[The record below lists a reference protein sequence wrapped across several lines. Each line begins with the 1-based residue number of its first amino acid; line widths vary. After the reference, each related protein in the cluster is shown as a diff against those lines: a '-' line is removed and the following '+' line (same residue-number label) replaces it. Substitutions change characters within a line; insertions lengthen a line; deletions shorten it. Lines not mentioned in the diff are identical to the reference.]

1 MQNSKENI
9 RVLVTGAQGQLGSQL
24 QVLSS
29 VYPEISF
36 LFMNRQE
43 LDITD
48 AQMVHRVISEHK
60 PQFIVNS
67 SGYTAV
73 DRAEEESEKAYL
85 LNATAVGHLAQ
96 SAKSNNAKL
105 IHISTD
111 YVFGGQGNQPFAEED
126 PAQPQTVYGE
136 TKLKGEELALASG
149 VAMVIRTSWLYSA
162 FGHNFLKTILERSTQ
177 NNLKVVYDQIGSP
190 TWAYDLAQAILHI
203 ISHSQAEFKTGI
215 YHYSNEGVC
224 SWYDFAKEIL
234 RIKGIECP
242 VEPVLSHEFKTLAK
256 RPFYSVLNKQKIKKT
271 FNLTIPHWRDS
282 LEDCLNSME

>member
-48 AQMVHRVISEHK
+48 AQMVHKVISEHK

-96 SAKSNNAKL
+96 SAKANNAKL

-162 FGHNFLKTILERSTQ
+162 FGHNFLKTILERSAQ
-177 NNLKVVYDQIGSP
+177 GNLRVVYDQIGSP
-190 TWAYDLAQAILHI
+190 TWAHDLAHAIVHI

>member
-1 MQNSKENI
+1 MQNSRENI
-9 RVLVTGAQGQLGSQL
+9 RVLVTGAKGQLGSQL

-29 VYPEISF
+29 AYPEISF

-48 AQMVHRVISEHK
+48 AQMVHKVISEHK
-60 PQFIVNS
+60 PQFIVNAA
-67 SGYTAV
+67 GYTAV
-73 DRAEEESEKAYL
+73 DRAEEEPEKALL

-96 SAKSNNAKL
+96 SAKVNNAKL

-162 FGHNFLKTILERSTQ
+162 FGHNFLKTILDRSAQ
-177 NNLKVVYDQIGSP
+177 GKLRVVYDQIGSP
-190 TWAYDLAQAILHI
+190 TWAHDLAQVIMYI

-234 RIKGIECP
+234 RIKGTECP

-256 RPFYSVLNKQKIKKT
+256 RPFYSVLDKQKIKNT

>member
-67 SGYTAV
+67 AGYTAV

-96 SAKSNNAKL
+96 SAKANNAKL

-162 FGHNFLKTILERSTQ
+162 FGHNFLKTILERSAQ
-177 NNLKVVYDQIGSP
+177 GNLRVVYDQIGSP
-190 TWAYDLAQAILHI
+190 TWAHDLAHAIVHI